1 MRNRFLSQN
10 QRYLQKPK
18 IIINLQWK
26 LIVLFSMLICGVLLL
41 MGTFLHYLL
50 AETLEEQIGNQALSV
65 AKSVANIPELVA
77 AFQED
82 DPSSV
87 IQGIVMPIKQT
98 TGAEFIVVGNKEEIR
113 LSHPD
118 STKIGLR
125 MVGEDNQRALLY
137 GESYISKAT
146 GSLGQSIRG
155 KVPIILQNGEI
166 IGVVSVGF
174 LMENVNGIIKSYR
187 YELWLLLIII
197 GVIGIAG
204 AVLIASYIKKVLFGL
219 EPEEISHL
227 LLQKESI
234 LQSTHEG
241 IVAVNQKGNI
251 TLMNMA
257 AQHLLFEKE
266 NNQCIGMPINKVLP
280 VSKLPEVLTYG
291 KSQFNQELVIGSK
304 SLLVNR
310 VPIYHEKSLIGA
322 VATFRDKTEIENL
335 TSELSRV
342 KQYAEGLRAQTHEFS
357 NKLSTILGLLHLDK
371 KQEAMEF
378 IKKEHHLQQ
387 DWIHMIIERI
397 SDPFISAILLGK
409 IAQASEQHVR
419 MTIHP
424 DSQMNE
430 KISPSIR
437 EPLVTTIGNLLDNA
451 MDAVKDK
458 AEEERVVSIF
468 FTTIGEEILFEI
480 EDSGDGV
487 SPNIMNQIFDFG
499 FSTKDGSH
507 RGVGLALSNQ
517 LITSVNGNIF
527 LEESES
533 GGACFVITV
542 PKGEGNNSEK

>member
-1 MRNRFLSQN
+1 MKNQFLSQK
-10 QRYLQKPK
+10 QKYHQKPK
-18 IIINLQWK
+18 IIINLKWK

-41 MGTFLHYLL
+41 MGIFLHYLL
-50 AETLEEQIGNQALSV
+50 ADTLEEQIGNQALSV
-65 AKSVANIPELVA
+65 AQSVANIPELVT

-87 IQGIVMPIKQT
+87 IQGIVMPIKET
-98 TGAEFIVVGNKEEIR
+98 TGAEFIVVGNKGEIR

-118 STKIGLR
+118 PTKIGLR

-155 KVPIILQNGEI
+155 KVPIISQNGEI

-174 LMENVNGIIKSYR
+174 LMENVNNVIKSYS
-187 YELWLLLIII
+187 YELWLLLVII
-197 GVIGIAG
+197 GVIGIIG

-251 TLMNMA
+251 TLMNTA
-257 AQHLLFEKE
+257 AQHLLFNKD
-266 NNQCIGMPINKVLP
+266 NNQCIGMPINEVLP

-291 KSQFNQELVIGSK
+291 KSQFNQELIIGSK

-419 MTIHP
+419 MIIHP

-430 KISPSIR
+430 KISPTLR

-487 SPNIMNQIFDFG
+487 SSNTMNHIFEYG

-507 RGVGLALSNQ
+507 RGVGLALSHQ

-542 PKGEGNNSEK
+542 PKGKEDNDEK

>member
-1 MRNRFLSQN
+1 
-10 QRYLQKPK
+10 
-18 IIINLQWK
+18 
-26 LIVLFSMLICGVLLL
+26 MLICGVLLL
-41 MGTFLHYLL
+41 MGIFLHYLL
-50 AETLEEQIGNQALSV
+50 ADTLEEQIGNQALSV
-65 AKSVANIPELVA
+65 AQSVANIPELVA

-82 DPSSV
+82 NPSSV
-87 IQGIVMPIKQT
+87 IQEIVMPIKNT

-113 LSHPD
+113 LTHPD
-118 STKIGLR
+118 PTKIGLR
-125 MVGEDNQRALLY
+125 MVGEDNQRALLQ

-155 KVPIILQNGEI
+155 KVPIIAQNGEI

-174 LMENVNGIIKSYR
+174 LMENVNSVIKSYI
-187 YELWLLLIII
+187 YELWFLLIII

-204 AVLIASYIKKVLFGL
+204 AVLLASYIKKVLFGL

-251 TLMNMA
+251 TLMNTA

-266 NNQCIGMPINKVLP
+266 NHQCIGMPIIEVLP

-291 KSQFNQELVIGSK
+291 KSQFNQELIIGSK

-310 VPIYHEKSLIGA
+310 VPIYHEKVLIGA

-335 TSELSRV
+335 TTELSRV

-371 KQEAMEF
+371 KHEAVDF

-387 DWIHMIIERI
+387 DWIHMIMERI

-409 IAQASEQHVR
+409 IAQASEQHVK

-430 KISPSIR
+430 KISPIIR

-458 AEEERVVSIF
+458 PEKERVVSIF

-487 SPNIMNQIFDFG
+487 PPNTLNQIFEYG

-507 RGVGLALSNQ
+507 RGVGLALSHQ

-533 GGACFVITV
+533 GGACFVLTV
-542 PKGEGNNSEK
+542 PKGKRNKSEK